1 MKERKYIIEGI
12 DILFVKSKR
21 AKGINIS
28 IRPFKGV
35 RVSVPSFVTYR
46 SAIKIVHQRKDW
58 INKNLEKIKNSEKK
72 LTIFDF
78 NSCFNTR
85 NHVLKLIKVNSKE
98 LKHLI
103 YNEEIIVYIPDSCF
117 VRSELVQKEI
127 RKAIEKAWQQEAK
140 TILPYRIETLANK
153 YGFKYQKLTIKN
165 TKTRWGSCT
174 FSNNINLSLHL
185 IRLPDYLIDYV
196 ILHELVHTKVKNH
209 SQEFWK
215 MLQQISPLSKK
226 HDKELKNYRIAIY

>member
-98 LKHLI
+98 
-103 YNEEIIVYIPDSCF
+103 S
-117 VRSELVQKEI
+117 
-127 RKAIEKAWQQEAK
+127 
-140 TILPYRIETLANK
+140 
-153 YGFKYQKLTIKN
+153 KL
-165 TKTRWGSCT
+165 
-174 FSNNINLSLHL
+174 FS
-185 IRLPDYLIDYV
+185 
-196 ILHELVHTKVKNH
+196 
-209 SQEFWK
+209 
-215 MLQQISPLSKK
+215 
-226 HDKELKNYRIAIY
+226 